1 MTRDVVDFYISE
13 LGAGIHKL
21 PELEATTAS

>member
-1 MTRDVVDFYISE
+1 MTRDVVDFYISD

-21 PELEATTAS
+21 PELGSATAS